1 MEHED
6 ARYSALGCGELFAAV
21 ITQAFHDA
29 FAPQAFNASEKELV
43 QRDSIAFLTA
53 KSGEWRAHRNWLCT
67 QIGIDGDALAES
79 VRDMFLGITS
89 PHMKEKQNSG
99 RQYVIAFKPAQIE
112 VARAVYRQMNDRTP
126 APRPIPTP
134 KPAPEPVVSVKPK
147 SVTLEPDAS
156 DVLNDWYANMTST

>member
-6 ARYSALGCGELFAAV
+6 ARYSARGCGELFAAV

-29 FAPQAFNASEKELV
+29 FAPQAFNAGEKEMV

-79 VRDMFLGITS
+79 VREMLLGITS
-89 PHMKEKQNSG
+89 PHMKERQNSG
-99 RQYVIAFKPAQIE
+99 RQDVIAFKPAQIE
-112 VARAVYRQMNDRTP
+112 AARAVHRQMNDRSP

-134 KPAPEPVVSVKPK
+134 KPAPEPVATAKHK
-147 SVTLEPDAS
+147 SVVLEPDAS
-156 DVLNDWYANMTST
+156 DVLTDWYANMSVT